1 MLMRVTDN
9 VTNAAKELIDLTIP
23 YFVDIKIEGTADLM
37 MHRYT
42 VEAVE
47 EKTKAKKNSK
57 VKKTDNIES
66 YLYRNENNEIC
77 LPGEYLRQSI
87 IAAAKFQAD
96 PRSPR
101 KSAMDLYKAAIVD
114 MTGLAPILVRGA
126 STQQPDYLDTRRV
139 VINRSSAVP
148 RTRPCFL
155 KTWTAE
161 FTLQVLL
168 PEYIEPHNLQ
178 EALKMAGNVV
188 GVGNFRPTY
197 GRFNTVKFEVR
208 NLK

>member
-9 VTNAAKELIDLTIP
+9 VTNAAKEMIDLTIP
-23 YFVDIKIEGTADLM
+23 YFVDIKIQGSADLM

-47 EKTKAKKNSK
+47 EKTKAKKNST

-66 YLYRNENNEIC
+66 YLYRNDKGEIC

-87 IAAAKFQAD
+87 IAAAKFQSD

-101 KSAMDLYKAAIVD
+101 KSAMDLYKAAVVD
-114 MTGLAPILVRGA
+114 MTGLAPINGGGV
-126 STQQPDYLDTRRV
+126 SQPDYLDTRRV

-155 KTWTAE
+155 KGWTSE
-161 FTLQVLL
+161 FTFQVLL

-208 NLK
+208 SLK

>member
-1 MLMRVTDN
+1 MLMRTTDN
-9 VTNAAKELIDLTIP
+9 VTNAAKDLIDLTIP
-23 YFVDIKIEGTADLM
+23 YFVDIKIQGTADLM

-66 YLYRNENNEIC
+66 YLYRNDKNEIC

-87 IAAAKFQAD
+87 INAAKFQSD

-114 MTGLAPILVRGA
+114 MTGLAPINDGA
-126 STQQPDYLDTRRV
+126 TQPDYLDTRRV

-155 KTWTAE
+155 KGWTVE
-161 FTLQVLL
+161 FTFQVLL

-197 GRFNTVKFEVR
+197 GRFNTIKFELR
-208 NLK
+208 SLT